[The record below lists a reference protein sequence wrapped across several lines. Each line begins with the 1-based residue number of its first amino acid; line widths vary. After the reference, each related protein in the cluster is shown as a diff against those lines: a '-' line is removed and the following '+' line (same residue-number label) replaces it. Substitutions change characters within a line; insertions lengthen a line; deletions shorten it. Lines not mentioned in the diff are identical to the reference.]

1 MVLINQIIT
10 NMEKEEFRKNV
21 KELLVKSF
29 ERMSKNVDNFCD
41 SDYKGFDS
49 YKEKVS
55 EMDFIRAL
63 LSLETRNHSPLGC
76 SESVQRASKKRVEDY
91 KVSIIYNR

>member
-1 MVLINQIIT
+1 MG
-10 NMEKEEFRKNV
+10 KETFRKNV

-49 YKEKVS
+49 YKDEIS
-55 EMDFIRAL
+55 EMDFVNAI
-63 LSLETRNHSPLGC
+63 LSLEVRNHSALGC
-76 SESVQRASKKRVEDY
+76 SASVQRASKQRAEDY